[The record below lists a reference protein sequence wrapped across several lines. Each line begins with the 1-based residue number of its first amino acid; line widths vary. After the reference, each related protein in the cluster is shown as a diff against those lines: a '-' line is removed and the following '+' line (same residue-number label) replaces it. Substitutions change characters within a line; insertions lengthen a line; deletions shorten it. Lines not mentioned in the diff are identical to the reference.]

1 MNWRGI
7 SLFLGRECG
16 TIKNEMP
23 WMAAPPGY
31 GRAAFL
37 YYYRGTFMSVE
48 PKPIRLSPTGKFI
61 TIAIIVLLA
70 ILLFTAV
77 GSILTPFVAAVI
89 TTYLFNPLISW
100 LHRRTG
106 VGRGIWIGVLYVLI
120 GALAYALIRSLG
132 PMVGFQY
139 RGLVGQIPKMSEQIE
154 LWIAAN
160 QYIDIGGFTID
171 LYAFEK
177 PITDFFYELQ
187 QSLPA
192 RVPDLVVTAL
202 ERVLLFVTYLI
213 ATFYLLLQA
222 EQIIESIYRLVP
234 APYRAEIR
242 GLGHQ
247 IDAIFA
253 GYIRG
258 TLMLIPIMSVFTYIA
273 LTILGIRYALVIAIA
288 SGILEI
294 IPLIGPWS
302 AAGIAMMVSLLQPT
316 TPFGWSH
323 AALVVV
329 VGVTYFILRMA
340 EDNFI
345 IPQVVGHAV
354 HLHPVLVLFAILAGG
369 ALAGPFGLLVGIP
382 TVAVAQLLLRYLY
395 RKLVDAPGLPP
406 PEIKEPPQPQPVPKP
421 VEPPLMARSMRNRR
435 S

>member
-1 MNWRGI
+1 
-7 SLFLGRECG
+7 
-16 TIKNEMP
+16 
-23 WMAAPPGY
+23 
-31 GRAAFL
+31 
-37 YYYRGTFMSVE
+37 MSVE
-48 PKPIRLSPTGKFI
+48 PKPIRLSATGKFV
-61 TIAIIVLLA
+61 TIAVIVALA
-70 ILLFTAV
+70 ILIFVSV
-77 GSILTPFVAAVI
+77 GSILTPFVAGVI
-89 TTYLFNPLISW
+89 TAYLFNPLIGW

-120 GALAYALIRSLG
+120 GALAYALFRSLG
-132 PMVGFQY
+132 PMVAFQY
-139 RGLVGQIPKMSEQIE
+139 RGLVAQIPRMSRQIE

-160 QYIDIGGFTID
+160 QFVDIGGFTID
-171 LYAFEK
+171 LFAFEK
-177 PITDFFYELQ
+177 PITDFFTELS
-187 QSLPA
+187 QSLPS

-202 ERVLLFVTYLI
+202 ERVVLFVTYLI
-213 ATFYLLLQA
+213 VTFYLLLQA
-222 EQIIESIYRLVP
+222 EQITDSIYRLVP

-242 GLGHQ
+242 SLGQQ
-247 IDAIFA
+247 IDTIFA

-258 TLMLIPIMSVFTYIA
+258 TLMLIPIMALFTYIA
-273 LTILGIRYALVIAIA
+273 LSILGVRYALVIAIA

-302 AAGIAMMVSLLQPT
+302 AAGIAVMVSLLQPT

-323 AALVVV
+323 AALAVV
-329 VGVTYFILRMA
+329 VGVTYFVLRMA

-382 TVAVAQLLLRYLY
+382 VVAVAQLLLRYLY
-395 RKLVDAPGLPP
+395 RKLVDAPEPPP
-406 PEIKEPPQPQPVPKP
+406 PEIKEPPLPQPATKP
-421 VEPPLMARSMRNRR
+421 AKPPIMARTMRKRR